1 MFRHAAVIVDI
12 CLDII
17 QSIVANKNEV
27 VISFNGLYLYIAQDN
42 DGCSIFI
49 GEVQLTYAII
59 RWTVSVNSDHI
70 NVVLTISLCWL
81 NVMQEMLTC

>member
-1 MFRHAAVIVDI
+1 MSRHATVIVDI

-17 QSIVANKNEV
+17 QSVVANKNEV
-27 VISFNGLYLYIAQDN
+27 VISFNGLCLYIAQDN

-59 RWTVSVNSDHI
+59 RWTVSVNSDQI

-81 NVMQEMLTC
+81 NVMQEMLAC